1 MKKTTGDQIKV
12 KIITDKSNISTTNK
26 ADNVYNNVAQT
37 YNADNITY
45 IEANQLTTLNTYD
58 SLLNCLLKAGNL
70 DRTKNY
76 LIFLRVIDGKQ
87 ELSQQEFSKQNRR
100 DLTVDQKSFN
110 LVKESIF
117 SRLND
122 EDAYFVIQTLES
134 DNVNQGVKSID
145 EYLAKN
151 VQPILESIVKA
162 LAKDKPDNVVSRI
175 KYLLLLFLILLFLI
189 YLIKLFLG

>member
-12 KIITDKSNISTTNK
+12 KIIMDKSNISTTNK

>member
-1 MKKTTGDQIKV
+1 MKKTTGNQIKV
-12 KIITDKSNISTTNK
+12 KIIMDKSNISTTNK